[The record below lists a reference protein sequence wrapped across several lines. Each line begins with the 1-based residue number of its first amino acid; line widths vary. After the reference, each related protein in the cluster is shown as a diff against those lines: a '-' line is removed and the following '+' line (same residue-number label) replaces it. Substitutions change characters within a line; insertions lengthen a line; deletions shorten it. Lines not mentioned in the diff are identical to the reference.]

1 MCHVDYILTSDNT
14 PVRLRRQYVRLL
26 SIEDSILLF
35 FKIPCH
41 KKCFKIVNETTSKM
55 YDFIL
60 EFYNTK
66 FYVVSLVIYGM
77 K

>member
-41 KKCFKIVNETTSKM
+41 KNVLK
-55 YDFIL
+55 L
-60 EFYNTK
+60 
-66 FYVVSLVIYGM
+66 
-77 K
+77 